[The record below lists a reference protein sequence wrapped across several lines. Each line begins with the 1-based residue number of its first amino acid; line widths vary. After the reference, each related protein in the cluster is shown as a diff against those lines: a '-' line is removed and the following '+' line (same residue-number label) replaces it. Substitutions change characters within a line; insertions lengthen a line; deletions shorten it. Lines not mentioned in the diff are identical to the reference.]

1 MPDTQPETLL
11 IAEDDP
17 LLMPLLKAT
26 FRNSGLRVLT
36 AGTGTQATDSCQHWC
51 RHPTNDPA
59 PSVGGRVWVGNLG
72 SLLAIGG
79 LRSGGSVA
87 GSLATGCGLAVG
99 GWDEACVDL
108 GGELVDQLGQLGV
121 GMQFQL
127 ARDEVVVGLGLL
139 ESGLPVLPDHHKG
152 GQEYRLKRD
161 DEGKGR
167 PGTLLEHEHPY
178 GEERRMQVHEVHR
191 AGEGCDPVRYA

>member
-1 MPDTQPETLL
+1 MYQRRDILLGGTAETN
-11 IAEDDP
+11 
-17 LLMPLLKAT
+17 
-26 FRNSGLRVLT
+26 F
-36 AGTGTQATDSCQHWC
+36 CQHWC
-51 RHPTNDPA
+51 RDPTNDPA
-59 PSVGGRVWVGNLG
+59 PSVGGRVRVGNLG

-178 GEERRMQVHEVHR
+178 GEERRMQT
-191 AGEGCDPVRYA
+191 ADPLSELNRIAAQTKIEAFQMERPTLEQVFLRLTGRSLRD